1 MNQTW
6 TDGFVTSFRDIWAGV
21 ADFIP
26 SFVGAIV
33 LFIVGVLVAGIV
45 GKAITQVFKAAKL
58 DALLSKFGVDRY
70 LSRAGVTLNSA
81 HFLGELVKWFF
92 VVIVLVQSLTILKLF
107 AVTTFLKNVLSYLP
121 NVFVAVFVLLTGLIL
136 GDFIDR
142 VVTGASKMVNVAKSK
157 LLGSAARTAIWV
169 FAVLVALYHLG
180 IAAVF
185 SEMVFNGIVIALALA
200 FGLAFGLGG
209 VEHASEFIGQ
219 IKKDIKDRA

>member
-6 TDGFVTSFRDIWAGV
+6 TESFVASFRDIWAGV
-21 ADFIP
+21 AGFIP

-45 GKAITQVFKAAKL
+45 GKAVAQIFKVAKL
-58 DALLSKFGVDRY
+58 DALLSKLGVERY
-70 LSRAGVTLNSA
+70 LNRAGINLNSP
-81 HFLGELVKWFF
+81 HFIGEVVKWFF
-92 VVIVLVQSLTILKLF
+92 VVIVLVQSLTLVKLF
-107 AVTTFLKNVLSYLP
+107 AVTNFLKSVLNYLP
-121 NVFVAVFVLLTGLIL
+121 NVFIAVFVLITGLIL

-142 VVTGASKMVNVAKSK
+142 VVTGASQMVNIAKSK

-209 VEHASEFIGQ
+209 VEHASEFIGNL
-219 IKKDIKDRA
+219 KKEIKDR

>member
-6 TDGFVTSFRDIWAGV
+6 TDSFVVSFRDIWAGV

-26 SFVGAIV
+26 TFVGAIV

-45 GKAITQVFKAAKL
+45 GKAIEQIFKVAKL
-58 DALLSKFGVDRY
+58 DALLSKIGAERY
-70 LSRAGVTLNSA
+70 LSRAGIALNSPY
-81 HFLGELVKWFF
+81 FLGELVKWFF

-107 AVTTFLKNVLSYLP
+107 AVTAFLKSILNFLP
-121 NVFVAVFVLLTGLIL
+121 NVFIATFVLITGLLL
-136 GDFIDR
+136 GDFVDR
-142 VVTGASKMVNVAKSK
+142 VVTGASKMVNLAKSK
-157 LLGSAARTAIWV
+157 MLGTAARTAIWV

-180 IAAVF
+180 IGAVF
-185 SEMVFNGIVIALALA
+185 SELVFTGIVTALALA

-209 VEHASEFIGQ
+209 VEHASEFIAN

>member
-45 GKAITQVFKAAKL
+45 GKAITQVFKVAKL
-58 DALLSKFGVDRY
+58 DALLSKLGIERY
-70 LSRAGVTLNSA
+70 LSRAGISLNSP
-81 HFLGELVKWFF
+81 HFIGEVVKWFF
-92 VVIVLVQSLTILKLF
+92 IVIVLVQSLTLVKLF
-107 AVTTFLKNVLSYLP
+107 AVTNFLKSILNYLP
-121 NVFVAVFVLLTGLIL
+121 NVFIAVFVLITGLIL

-142 VVTGASKMVNVAKSK
+142 VVTGASQMVNIAKSK

-169 FAVLVALYHLG
+169 FAVLIALYHLG

-209 VEHASEFIGQ
+209 VEHASEFIGN
-219 IKKDIKDRA
+219 IKKEIKDR